1 MKYIKIA
8 SMKASSR
15 TKARMFSKIEIPD
28 NIPFSLYSGQLFNK
42 GYQQEELIN
51 TQQKRLQDFMKNE
64 TNATKVTQFADS
76 MNKFR

>member
-8 SMKASSR
+8 SIKASSSI
-15 TKARMFSKIEIPD
+15 KAGVFSKIEIPE
-28 NIPFSLYSGQLFNK
+28 NIPFSLYGGQLFNK

>member
-8 SMKASSR
+8 SIKAPSN

>member
-8 SMKASSR
+8 PIKDSSSIKAGV
-15 TKARMFSKIEIPD
+15 FSKIEIPES
-28 NIPFSLYSGQLFNK
+28 IPFSLYSGQLFNK
-42 GYQQEELIN
+42 GYQQEQLIN

-64 TNATKVTQFADS
+64 TNATNVTQFADS

>member
-1 MKYIKIA
+1 MKYIKLA
-8 SMKASSR
+8 SIKTPSR
-15 TKARMFSKIEIPD
+15 IEVGVFSRIEIPD
-28 NIPFSLYSGQLFNK
+28 NVPLSLYSGQLFNK